1 MSRKVMARVSQM
13 VGVPPA
19 WAAVL
24 AVIAHPDEATLGLD
38 PDEATFGLG
47 AILDAFVLA
56 GTRVEVLCLTHGQA
70 WTLPGAPG
78 DLAALRGAGLASAAD
93 VLGPIRAKLSV
104 DALLPIRAKMQD
116 WSDGAL
122 CEVCQSRLAAE
133 VVSAADSCHPDGL
146 LVFDTAAATDRLD
159 YVAASAAGLLAA
171 ETLDL
176 PVLGWALCET
186 VAAHLKQ
193 EFGGSLIAPQGDEID
208 LRVSLERTRQRVD
221 SRKLQSPA
229 RPGSPSWRRLE
240 LLADIQS
247 LRWLRPPSSKRSRTA
262 RYRSSQTTS
271 AQEARP

>member
-1 MSRKVMARVSQM
+1 MGS
-13 VGVPPA
+13 VPPA

-24 AVIAHPDEATLGLD
+24 AIIAHPDETTSGLD

-47 AILDAFVLA
+47 AILDAFVFA
-56 GTRVEVLCLTHGQA
+56 GARVEVLCLTHGQA
-70 WTLPGAPG
+70 WTLQGAPG
-78 DLAALRGAGLASAAD
+78 DLATLRGAELTSAAD
-93 VLGPIRAKLSV
+93 VL
-104 DALLPIRAKMQD
+104 DPIRAKMQD

-146 LVFDTAAATDRLD
+146 LVFDTAAVTGRLD
-159 YVAASAAGLLAA
+159 YVASSSAALLAA
-171 ETLDL
+171 ETLNL
-176 PVLGWALCET
+176 PVLGWALSKT
-186 VAAHLKQ
+186 VATQLRQ
-193 EFGGSLIAPQGDEID
+193 EFGGSLIGYQGEEID
-208 LRVSLERTRQRVD
+208 LRVSFERTRQRVA
-221 SRKLQSPA
+221 SRILQSPA
-229 RPGSPSWRRLE
+229 PASSARWCQLE

>member
-1 MSRKVMARVSQM
+1 
-13 VGVPPA
+13 VGSVPPA

-24 AVIAHPDEATLGLD
+24 AIIAHPDETTSGLD

-47 AILDAFVLA
+47 AILDAFVFA
-56 GTRVEVLCLTHGQA
+56 GARVEVLCLTHGQA
-70 WTLPGAPG
+70 WTLQGAPG
-78 DLAALRGAGLASAAD
+78 DLATLRGAELASAAD
-93 VLGPIRAKLSV
+93 VLDPIRAKMSADVLT
-104 DALLPIRAKMQD
+104 PIRAKMQD

-146 LVFDTAAATDRLD
+146 LVFDTAAVTGRLD
-159 YVAASAAGLLAA
+159 YVASSSAALLAA
-171 ETLDL
+171 ETLNL
-176 PVLGWALCET
+176 PVMGWALSKT
-186 VAAHLKQ
+186 VATQLKQ
-193 EFGGSLIAPQGDEID
+193 EFGGSLIGYQGEEID
-208 LRVSLERTRQRVD
+208 LRVSLERTRQRVA
-221 SRKLQSPA
+221 SRILQSPA

>member
-1 MSRKVMARVSQM
+1 MGS
-13 VGVPPA
+13 VPPA

-24 AVIAHPDEATLGLD
+24 AIIAHPDETTSGLD

-47 AILDAFVLA
+47 AILDAFVFA
-56 GTRVEVLCLTHGQA
+56 GARVEVLCLTHGQA
-70 WTLPGAPG
+70 WTLQGAPG
-78 DLAALRGAGLASAAD
+78 DLATLRGAELTSAAD
-93 VLGPIRAKLSV
+93 VL
-104 DALLPIRAKMQD
+104 DPIRAKMQD

-159 YVAASAAGLLAA
+159 YLAASAAGLLAA

-240 LLADIQS
+240 LLAETGS
-247 LRWLRPPSSKRSRTA
+247 LRWLRPPSSRRSRKWGDF
-262 RYRSSQTTS
+262 S
-271 AQEARP
+271 AWD